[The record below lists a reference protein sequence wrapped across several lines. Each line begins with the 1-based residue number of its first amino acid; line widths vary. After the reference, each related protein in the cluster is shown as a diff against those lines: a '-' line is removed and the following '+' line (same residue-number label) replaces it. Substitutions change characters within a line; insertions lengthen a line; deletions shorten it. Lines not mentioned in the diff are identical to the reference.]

1 MRDSSAYQAIL
12 EEGAE
17 RGRTEGQIEEARRL
31 LLRWGTKRLG
41 IPDAATEAAVRAITD
56 LGRLELLLDRL
67 QQNVASWAELL
78 QLS

>member
-17 RGRTEGQIEEARRL
+17 RCQIEEARKL

-41 IPDAATEAAVRAITD
+41 NPDAATEAALRAITD
-56 LGRLELLLDRL
+56 LDRLELLLDRL
-67 QQNVASWAELL
+67 QQNVTSWAELL
-78 QLS
+78 RAP